1 MPWSEMTGTFFSP
14 CVRKSCVILFSPI
27 TLNVKMFHL
36 FQKST
41 AVIYLN
47 SHLLGGKRCT
57 VAKPLLV
64 ANKIAIIAI
73 LIMVILLY
81 NWWQL
86 IVLILFTL
94 ILSSLVKT
102 AKQKCM
108 KLNSNYK
115 NFSRTVKCQ
124 WCKLYKQKAINLCFI
139 PHSPPPSLSLFFPK
153 PLRHN
158 GISQRWWRSTQR
170 WQADLPS
177 HSVCRRHQ
185 CGDCPL

>member
-1 MPWSEMTGTFFSP
+1 MFGTDANRTID
-14 CVRKSCVILFSPI
+14 C
-27 TLNVKMFHL
+27 
-36 FQKST
+36 
-41 AVIYLN
+41 Y
-47 SHLLGGKRCT
+47 
-57 VAKPLLV
+57 LLV

-139 PHSPPPSLSLFFPK
+139 PHSPPPSLYLFFSRATAPRRCQRK
-153 PLRHN
+153 
-158 GISQRWWRSTQR
+158 RWWRSTQR
-170 WQADLPS
+170 WQADLPMAHVGVTS
-177 HSVCRRHQ
+177 AAIVVSSSLPTLYEQIYSPISSQRC
-185 CGDCPL
+185 